1 MRLLSALVFFFYI
14 ALWGF
19 VANNLLY
26 CKRRFDFTREMS
38 AALLTSF
45 GLVTV
50 CTQSLGLRLL
60 QRRLTEPQIVT
71 LTQILTLAL
80 ILALTLTLTLTL
92 T

>member
-1 MRLLSALVFFFYI
+1 VGCKQFPTSPNR
-14 ALWGF
+14 GF

-38 AALLTSF
+38 AGLLTTF

-60 QRRLTEPQIVT
+60 QHYLTEPQIVRLYFSSPSPNPDLLPLPT
-71 LTQILTLAL
+71 GH
-80 ILALTLTLTLTL
+80 
-92 T
+92 